1 MVIGTLEQR
10 IEREGMDTDFSQRVA
25 QKKQITKNAVEK
37 KTNDKMPLVSEAVY
51 WVAGLDVAQEM
62 EGK

>member
-37 KTNDKMPLVSEAVY
+37 KTNDKMPLVSEAVCRFQ
-51 WVAGLDVAQEM
+51 LDFFSN
-62 EGK
+62 